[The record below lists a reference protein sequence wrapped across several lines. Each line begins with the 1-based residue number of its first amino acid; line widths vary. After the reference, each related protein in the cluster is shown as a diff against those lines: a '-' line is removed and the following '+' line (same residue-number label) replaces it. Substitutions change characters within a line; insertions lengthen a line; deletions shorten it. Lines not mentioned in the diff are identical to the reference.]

1 MQRCRQETDDHDNH
15 RRRQRNIQDQD
26 RSRDRHEVHEGLHG
40 KVASE
45 TGLELGLLRR
55 HPGWW
60 RGFSFCLQISN
71 RPIIGASGAKPT
83 SRWFDFLPVL
93 EPLFGVAGYLLSCSP
108 AVQNRAGAVLLAERF
123 VRRAQ
128 SWMNVRTALKMRP
141 GTSTAVPVQ
150 TAFGPSDLP
159 VR

>member
-1 MQRCRQETDDHDNH
+1 M
-15 RRRQRNIQDQD
+15 
-26 RSRDRHEVHEGLHG
+26 
-40 KVASE
+40 VAVSPILD
-45 TGLELGLLRR
+45 GGRAF
-55 HPGWW
+55 P
-60 RGFSFCLQISN
+60 FCLQISD
-71 RPIIGASGAKPT
+71 RPITGAGGAKPI

-93 EPLFGVAGYLLSCSP
+93 EPLFGVAGCLRWCSP
-108 AVQNRAGAVLLAERF
+108 AVQNRPGAVLLTERF